1 MKLRIVESR
10 DSNAIG
16 LRLTFLS
23 RGLSETVAMR
33 RKPEAAPARARLRD
47 MLPRTWRVASIATM
61 VL

>member
-1 MKLRIVESR
+1 
-10 DSNAIG
+10 
-16 LRLTFLS
+16 
-23 RGLSETVAMR
+23 VAMR